1 MLLCSAYITFAYT
14 ISNTSKPSVA
24 MSKYWAEIEKTI
36 KKNIELYEAGTPP
49 EIINFLDIDMEVEL
63 DWSEQVAYDRYL
75 KRIWDYDNML
85 RGEREYAMAQGEAR
99 GIAIGEAKGL
109 AKGKAE
115 GRAEGQS
122 DVAKNLKNLGVPIDI
137 IIQATGLTKEQIDA
151 L

>member
-1 MLLCSAYITFAYT
+1 MLLCSDCITFAYT

-75 KRIWDYDNML
+75 KRMWDYDNML
-85 RGEREYAMAQGEAR
+85 RGEREYARAE
-99 GIAIGEAKGL
+99 GEAKGE
-109 AKGKAE
+109 AK
-115 GRAEGQS
+115 
-122 DVAKNLKNLGVPIDI
+122 VAKNLKSLGVPIDI
-137 IIQATGLTKEQIDA
+137 IMQASGLTKEQVEA

>member
-1 MLLCSAYITFAYT
+1 
-14 ISNTSKPSVA
+14 

-75 KRIWDYDNML
+75 KRMWDYDNML
-85 RGEREYAMAQGEAR
+85 RGEREYARE
-99 GIAIGEAKGL
+99 E
-109 AKGKAE
+109 GKAE

>member
-1 MLLCSAYITFAYT
+1 
-14 ISNTSKPSVA
+14 

-75 KRIWDYDNML
+75 KRMWDYDNML
-85 RGEREYAMAQGEAR
+85 RGEREYARAEGEVVGEAR
-99 GIAIGEAKGL
+99 GL
-109 AKGKAE
+109 AKGK
-115 GRAEGQS
+115 AEGQS
-122 DVAKNLKNLGVPIDI
+122 DVAKNLKSLGVPIDI
-137 IIQATGLTKEQIDA
+137 IMQASGLTKEQVEA

>member
-75 KRIWDYDNML
+75 KRMWDYDNML
-85 RGEREYAMAQGEAR
+85 RGEREYARE
-99 GIAIGEAKGL
+99 E
-109 AKGKAE
+109 GKAE

>member
-1 MLLCSAYITFAYT
+1 
-14 ISNTSKPSVA
+14 
-24 MSKYWAEIEKTI
+24 MSKYWAEIEKNI

-49 EIINFLDIDMEVEL
+49 EIINFLDIDMEAEL

-75 KRIWDYDNML
+75 KRMWDYDNML
-85 RGEREYAMAQGEAR
+85 RGEREYAREEGRAEGEAR
-99 GIAIGEAKGL
+99 GL
-109 AKGKAE
+109 AE
-115 GRAEGQS
+115 GRAEGLS